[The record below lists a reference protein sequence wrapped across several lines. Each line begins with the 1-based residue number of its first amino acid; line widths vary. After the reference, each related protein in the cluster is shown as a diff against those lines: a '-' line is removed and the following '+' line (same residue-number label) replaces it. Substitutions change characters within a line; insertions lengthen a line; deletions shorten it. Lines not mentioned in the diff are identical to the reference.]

1 MSMQVASLEVLEKAN
16 LPAPQAR
23 AIVQAIEIEIAGARD
38 TLATKQ
44 DTLLLRQDMAELGH
58 DLRQEMSKLGH
69 DVRQEML
76 DMRHGLELKIEGMR
90 SELHA
95 SASSISRQMY
105 GALVGQMA
113 VLLLGI
119 AYFFRGTRRAL
130 SSAAHSRHWL
140 AVGYRIERNREASL
154 IAVKRHGPVPE
165 IRREQHQ
172 HADRG
177 THRVLGAERGRGHEA
192 RLAEGEHALVAP
204 GVAHAVG

>member
-1 MSMQVASLEVLEKAN
+1 MSMQAASLEVLEKAN

-58 DLRQEMSKLGH
+58 HLRQEMSKLGH

-105 GALVGQMA
+105 GALLGQMA
-113 VLLLGI
+113 VLLGMPTFSWHTSGVELARACQGI
-119 AYFFRGTRRAL
+119 C
-130 SSAAHSRHWL
+130 
-140 AVGYRIERNREASL
+140 
-154 IAVKRHGPVPE
+154 
-165 IRREQHQ
+165 
-172 HADRG
+172 
-177 THRVLGAERGRGHEA
+177 
-192 RLAEGEHALVAP
+192 
-204 GVAHAVG
+204 

>member
-76 DMRHGLELKIEGMR
+76 DMRHGLELKIEAVR
-90 SELHA
+90 SEIHA
-95 SASSISRQMY
+95 SASRISRHMY
-105 GALVGQMA
+105 GALLGQMA
-113 VLLLGI
+113 VLLGI
-119 AYFFRGTRRAL
+119 AYFFVAQ
-130 SSAAHSRHWL
+130 
-140 AVGYRIERNREASL
+140 VGR
-154 IAVKRHGPVPE
+154 
-165 IRREQHQ
+165 
-172 HADRG
+172 
-177 THRVLGAERGRGHEA
+177 
-192 RLAEGEHALVAP
+192 
-204 GVAHAVG
+204 